1 MKLISS
7 ILLFVSW
14 FSNAQNKNFVLLDRT
29 TRTAVE
35 SASIFVLQA
44 KDTVVILNSSSMGIF
59 EIPQSNGSF
68 DRIWITH
75 LNYNSLQAVG
85 EDLKKDTLYL
95 DKNNYELDEL
105 KIKSKKE
112 AKWNPLPFSMNLA
125 HEQQIATLFIAEKNV
140 GLHVKKIKAQVI
152 DLFGVKNLKYLPFK
166 LQLREVNPE
175 NNLPGKLIFESE
187 VVSKKDS
194 KKYFELDVTSLNIT
208 LPKNGLFVV
217 FEVLDDK
224 SYPITFI
231 SSRVG
236 VVVAV
241 PQLKSKR
248 KNNSSFISFSLR
260 DCFTE
265 DCVKEWVL
273 LKDNYFNLQLEF

>member
-14 FSNAQNKNFVLLDRT
+14 FSNAQNINFVLLDRT

-44 KDTVVILNSSSMGIF
+44 KDTVVILNSSSTGTF
-59 EIPQSNGSF
+59 KIPQSNGSF

-75 LNYNSLQAVG
+75 LNYNLLQAVG

-175 NNLPGKLIFESE
+175 NNFPGKLIFESE

-194 KKYFELDVTSLNIT
+194 AKYFELDVTSLNIT

-217 FEVLDDK
+217 FQVLDDK

-236 VVVAV
+236 VIVAV

-248 KNNSSFISFSLR
+248 KNNSSFISYSLR

>member
-29 TRTAVE
+29 TKTAVE

-44 KDTVVILNSSSMGIF
+44 KDTVLILNSSSMGIF